1 MNFDFLIEKEKCLE
15 LDEYRLSKAKLSELI
30 SKDFMEVRSN
40 GDIENKLEVIEG
52 IFEDNEV
59 GLAFKSFD
67 HRTKRITDELGFV
80 IYKTKT
86 SLGDSNDIICQR
98 SSL

>member
-59 GLAFKSFD
+59 GLNELLMNSVLLFI
-67 HRTKRITDELGFV
+67 KRKQV
-80 IYKTKT
+80 
-86 SLGDSNDIICQR
+86 
-98 SSL
+98 